1 ARVELWS
8 ILARLTSW
16 SLCRWSALRNT
27 QCGIGQLDFHLSG
40 EDHQGGKPPLLIEAV
55 QVLGA
60 EDWGLAG
67 NGRVA
72 RPVNTSFP
80 IRPDAERSE
89 QLKPFDKPGEV
100 LLKGRL
106 WPFPQPSKRG
116 ASLAVGD
123 LD

>member
-60 EDWGLAG
+60 EDCGLAG

-72 RPVNTSFP
+72 RPVNTSFS
-80 IRPDAERSE
+80 IRPDAERPSNRS
-89 QLKPFDKPGEV
+89 PSTNPGEA
-100 LLKGRL
+100 LSTGRL
-106 WPFPQPSKRG
+106 C
-116 ASLAVGD
+116 
-123 LD
+123 

>member
-1 ARVELWS
+1 VIFEGAVS
-8 ILARLTSW
+8 DLAVTMEKQG
-16 SLCRWSALRNT
+16 T
-27 QCGIGQLDFHLSG
+27 GQL
-40 EDHQGGKPPLLIEAV
+40 

-60 EDWGLAG
+60 EDCGLAG

-72 RPVNTSFP
+72 RPVNTSFS
-80 IRPDAERSE
+80 IRPDAECPE
-89 QLKPFDKPGEV
+89 QLMPFDNPGEV

-123 LD
+123 LDQRVQLLPNGFRAMVR